1 MWHGCC
7 KYLYRSG
14 MRHKDLVQSLAVV
27 SVLTVIAAAGVQAQT
42 KPRAPAAPTPSGAYG
57 KLSLGNQKVASALYQ
72 AQSSGIPAKIA
83 TGSTAAPH
91 PLTLEEIAS
100 KRRSGQ
106 AWGQIFREMKAQG
119 LVHEKS
125 LGQVV
130 AKYQQTSD
138 AGPSVVASDNGVGKS
153 SALEVG
159 STGLASGAAH
169 GVGKGG
175 K

>member
-1 MWHGCC
+1 
-7 KYLYRSG
+7 
-14 MRHKDLVQSLAVV
+14 MRHQYLIHSLAVV
-27 SVLTVIAAAGVQAQT
+27 SALTILALTSVQAQT
-42 KPRAPAAPTPSGAYG
+42 KAGPPITSSAYD

-72 AQSSGIPAKIA
+72 AQTA
-83 TGSTAAPH
+83 TVATTAGGSIQASR
-91 PLTLEEIAS
+91 PLTLEQIAA

-106 AWGQIFREMKAQG
+106 AWGQIFREMKALG

-130 AKYQQTSD
+130 ARYQQTTD
-138 AGPSVVASDNGVGKS
+138 AASNMVASDNGGGKS
-153 SALEVG
+153 HALEAG
-159 STGLASGAAH
+159 SNGYASSAAH

>member
-1 MWHGCC
+1 MHP
-7 KYLYRSG
+7 R
-14 MRHKDLVQSLAVV
+14 QTIQNLAVV
-27 SVLTVIAAAGVQAQT
+27 SIVTIFATVGVQAQT
-42 KPRAPAAPTPSGAYG
+42 KPAAPTPPSAYG

-72 AQSSGIPAKIA
+72 AQTPAVGTTARPLSLEQIA
-83 TGSTAAPH
+83 A
-91 PLTLEEIAS
+91 

-106 AWGQIFREMKAQG
+106 AWGQIFRELKAQG

-130 AKYQQTSD
+130 ARYQKATD
-138 AGPSVVASDNGVGKS
+138 GAPTVVASDNSGGKS
-153 SALEVG
+153 SAPEVG
-159 STGLASGAAH
+159 SNDYASGAAH

>member
-1 MWHGCC
+1 MRDKH
-7 KYLYRSG
+7 LIHRLMVVTVVTIFAASG
-14 MRHKDLVQSLAVV
+14 A
-27 SVLTVIAAAGVQAQT
+27 QAQT
-42 KPRAPAAPTPSGAYG
+42 KPKTPVTPTSTRAFD

-72 AQSSGIPAKIA
+72 AQSSGVAATSTNGTTPA
-83 TGSTAAPH
+83 GR
-91 PLTLEEIAS
+91 PLTLEEIAA
-100 KRRSGQ
+100 KRRGGQ

-130 AKYQQTSD
+130 GKYQRSSD
-138 AGPSVVASDNGVGKS
+138 ASLGTVAGDNGGVKS
-153 SALEVG
+153 NAFEVSSNGSAG
-159 STGLASGAAH
+159 GAAH

>member
-83 TGSTAAPH
+83 TGMPH
-91 PLTLEEIAS
+91 TVLKRLRYTTVQLTVALMS
-100 KRRSGQ
+100 QK
-106 AWGQIFREMKAQG
+106 
-119 LVHEKS
+119 LV
-125 LGQVV
+125 
-130 AKYQQTSD
+130 
-138 AGPSVVASDNGVGKS
+138 
-153 SALEVG
+153 
-159 STGLASGAAH
+159 
-169 GVGKGG
+169 
-175 K
+175 

>member
-1 MWHGCC
+1 
-7 KYLYRSG
+7 
-14 MRHKDLVQSLAVV
+14 MRRKDLIQALAIVTA
-27 SVLTVIAAAGVQAQT
+27 LAIITVAGAAAQT
-42 KPRAPAAPTPSGAYG
+42 KPRAPVASTPSGAYD

-72 AQSSGIPAKIA
+72 AQSSGVAAKISS
-83 TGSTAAPH
+83 GSTQASR

-100 KRRSGQ
+100 KRRAGQ
-106 AWGQIFREMKAQG
+106 TWGQIFREMKAQG

-130 AKYQQTSD
+130 ARYQQTSD
-138 AGPSVVASDNGVGKS
+138 AVPGAVASNNSGSKPN
-153 SALEVG
+153 ALEVG
-159 STGLASGAAH
+159 SNGSNGYAGGAAH